1 MISVGWLKSE
11 DQDWPQW
18 VQNRVTQL
26 NESKAGIKFCPG
38 IENPADIPSWGTTV
52 KEMNHTKCWNG
63 PDWLTDKEKP
73 VDHPVEID
81 KVKATADAKITHV
94 NTTKIDRTKLRFCVK
109 DVSELD
115 TAVLRQ
121 SMITIGVNLILKKL
135 ARPTTQTVK
144 FKNK

>member
-1 MISVGWLKSE
+1 
-11 DQDWPQW
+11 
-18 VQNRVTQL
+18 
-26 NESKAGIKFCPG
+26 
-38 IENPADIPSWGTTV
+38 
-52 KEMNHTKCWNG
+52 MNNTKWWNG

-121 SMITIGVNLILKKL
+121 SMITIGVNLI
-135 ARPTTQTVK
+135 
-144 FKNK
+144 